1 MRDIYSHSSEVQKP
15 EVSAGG
21 ATLVLETWEGG
32 ILHLQDCQQAFAF
45 LYLLSP
51 DLLLTC
57 LSPVLFFEEH
67 ESYWIRALCNSIAF
81 TLLPTKIMFKSP
93 GGQDFSRSSG
103 GTEINAWQT
112 LILKEREK
120 LWKVC
125 SRDSYHL
132 TDVGLPSVC

>member
-1 MRDIYSHSSEVQKP
+1 MGPGDL
-15 EVSAGG
+15 G
-21 ATLVLETWEGG
+21 GG

-51 DLLLTC
+51 DLLFTC
-57 LSPVLFFEEH
+57 LSPVLFFEGH
-67 ESYWIRALCNSIAF
+67 QSHWIRALCNSIAF
-81 TLLPTKIMFKSP
+81 TLLPTKIMFKRP
-93 GGQDFSRSSG
+93 GGRDFSTSSG

-112 LILKEREK
+112 KERER

-125 SRDSYHL
+125 SGDSYHP